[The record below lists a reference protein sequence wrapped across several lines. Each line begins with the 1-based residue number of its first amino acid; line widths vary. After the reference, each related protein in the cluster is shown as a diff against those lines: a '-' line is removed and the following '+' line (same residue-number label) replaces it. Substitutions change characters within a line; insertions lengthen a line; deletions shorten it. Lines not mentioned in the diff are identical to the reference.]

1 MLNLSR
7 NRGTYDGAAFFQ
19 DDSGITEKKISL
31 NRLISW
37 ENQPF
42 EPYTDEAMA
51 TLAASIEENGLLSPI
66 IVAPDGDKYRII
78 AGHNRVRAC
87 ERLGWT
93 EIPAVIKETDEDH
106 AQLMMLDTNL
116 CQRHNLS
123 VVELIKAYKMQY
135 DVLSRIVGKKDGYGV
150 KKTMAE
156 QYGLSRKTINR
167 YIRCSRLK
175 ECLLSLLS
183 EGRFSLITAVSLS
196 DLSAGNQSVL
206 ADWLRDNPKA
216 ALDEKAAQRLVSRNG
231 FGFDEDEISE
241 IISGKTPKAKS
252 KPAEIPK
259 LSVPEDSA
267 VEPAVHEKAQPAE
280 PPTEPP
286 QSAEDAASPEA
297 VDYDDLPDVSVSFDR
312 ETIRRTIGE
321 VDDGMVQEYLNF
333 CLQQED
339 MFSKFLGIYKSG
351 SST

>member
-1 MLNLSR
+1 
-7 NRGTYDGAAFFQ
+7 
-19 DDSGITEKKISL
+19 
-31 NRLISW
+31 
-37 ENQPF
+37 
-42 EPYTDEAMA
+42 
-51 TLAASIEENGLLSPI
+51 
-66 IVAPDGDKYRII
+66 
-78 AGHNRVRAC
+78 
-87 ERLGWT
+87 
-93 EIPAVIKETDEDH
+93 
-106 AQLMMLDTNL
+106 
-116 CQRHNLS
+116 
-123 VVELIKAYKMQY
+123 
-135 DVLSRIVGKKDGYGV
+135 
-150 KKTMAE
+150 MAE

-167 YIRCSRLK
+167 YIGCSRLE

-183 EGRFSLITAVSLS
+183 GGRFSLLS
-196 DLSAGNQSVL
+196 ELSAGNQSVL

-216 ALDEKAAQRLVSRNG
+216 ALDEKAAQRLISRNG

-252 KPAEIPK
+252 KPVEMPK
-259 LSVPEDSA
+259 LSAPENSA

-321 VDDGMVQEYLNF
+321 VDDGMVREYLNF